1 MALDNYANLKST
13 IIRADGSNDIVD
25 VLDDAIDICEA
36 KIYSNPEAVLLTR
49 DMETRSTATLST
61 TDRFLALPDNYVKMR
76 GLRLLLS
83 SGNQDIRY
91 STPESLE
98 VVAGAGKPRNFTV
111 TSQIEFDRIADSA
124 YTVEI
129 SFYEKPTAL
138 SDSNTTNVVLTN
150 YPDIYLSGCLWA
162 VNNFFNDEPDV
173 AANHYASFIGAIKGA
188 NKQDRKGRFGPAPRM
203 RVEGSTP

>member
-1 MALDNYANLKST
+1 MALDSYANLKAT

-36 KIYSNPEAVLLTR
+36 EIYSNSKETLLIR
-49 DMETRSTATLST
+49 GMETRSTNTLST
-61 TDRFLALPDNYVKMR
+61 TDRFLVLPDDYVKMR

-83 SGNQDIRY
+83 KGNQDIRY

-98 VVAGAGKPRNFTV
+98 VFAGAGKPRHFTV

-129 SFYEKPTAL
+129 SFYAKPTAL

-150 YPDIYLSGCLWA
+150 HPQIYLSGCLWA
-162 VNNFFNDEPDV
+162 INKFFNDEPNV
-173 AANHYASFIGAIKGA
+173 AASHYSDFIGAIKGA
-188 NKQDRKGRFGPAPRM
+188 NKKDRKGRFGPAPKM
-203 RVEGSTP
+203 RVEGSAP